1 MNISCIGC
9 GYVGLVVGTCLADLG
24 NQVVCVDIDGR
35 KIARLRKGAIP
46 IYEPGLQDMLHRNV
60 KEKRLSFTTDMKK
73 TIKSSQVI
81 FLTVG
86 TPPGHNHQADLSS
99 VKKVAQEIG
108 RHMND
113 YKVIVNKS
121 TVPVGT
127 ASEVAKNVRK
137 YQKRPIEFDVVS
149 NPEFLR
155 EGEGIQDF
163 TNPDR
168 IVIGMDSPRPRAI
181 MESIYKGISRANKPI
196 LFTNIETAEM
206 IKYACNAMLAT
217 RVSFMNEMAALCEKV
232 GADVKQVAVGMGLDE
247 RIGPRFLQAG
257 AGYGGSCLPKD
268 VKALAQ
274 TMRQYGV
281 RSRILD
287 VVDDVNRRQRGL
299 VVKKLKKLVP
309 SLKGKDIAV
318 WGLAYKPKTDD
329 MRDAPAV
336 TVITELQKLG
346 AKIRAFDPEAEH
358 QARKILKG
366 VRYFG
371 NPYKALT
378 GCHALV
384 IMTEWNEF
392 RELDKKKIKKLLKEP
407 NVVDSRNIYDPADMK
422 EKGFNYQ
429 CIGRS

>member
-1 MNISCIGC
+1 MNISCVGC

-24 NQVVCVDIDGR
+24 NQVVCVDVDSK
-35 KIARLRKGAIP
+35 KIATLKRGAIP
-46 IYEPGLQDMLHRNV
+46 IYEPGLRDMLHRNV
-60 KEKRLSFTTDMKK
+60 KEKRLSFSTDLKK
-73 TIKSSQVI
+73 AIRSSQVI

-86 TPPGHNHQADLSS
+86 TPPGQNHEADLSA

-127 ASEVAKNVRK
+127 AAEVAKNVRK
-137 YQKRPIEFDVVS
+137 YQKKPIEFDVVS

-155 EGEGIQDF
+155 EGEAIQDF

-168 IVIGMDSPRPRAI
+168 IVIGINNPRPRPF
-181 MESIYKGISRANKPI
+181 MEAIYKGVSRANKPI
-196 LFTNIETAEM
+196 LFTSTETAEV

-217 RVSFMNEMAALCEKV
+217 RVSFMNEIAALCEKV

-274 TMRQYGV
+274 IMKQHRV

-309 SLKGKDIAV
+309 SVRGKNIAV

-346 AKIRAFDPEAEH
+346 AKVRAFDPEAEH
-358 QARKILKG
+358 QAKKILKG
-366 VRYFG
+366 VKYFG
-371 NPYKALT
+371 DPYKALT
-378 GCHALV
+378 GCCALI

-392 RELDKKKIKKLLKEP
+392 RELDKKKIKRLLEEP
-407 NVVDSRNIYDPADMK
+407 NVVDSRNIYDPAEMK
-422 EKGFNYQ
+422 EEGFNYQ